1 MAVEPSR
8 GGSLPSSCRPL
19 LPKQDVEESGGK
31 ALTVSRFHCL
41 AGLRVVHTAT
51 QSLHSIN
58 IEEDRRR
65 FKRMASRR
73 AKRTDDQATGS
84 SSLKPR
90 RTIFGRRR
98 PRASTTT
105 SGENG
110 SKDGHEGEEGD
121 VTLEM
126 DEDARAK
133 LEQQN
138 TRLAAAA
145 EAEESA
151 RRQEKSDGT
160 DAGLDGSRSKDQK
173 KKGWRLFGRAPKPKE
188 RRTVWVNV
196 EGAKTDPRGYERNK
210 VRTSK
215 YTLLSFV
222 PKVRTG
228 FSPFVSSGNL
238 TEISSPELDRAVPTR
253 RQHLLPGLGRS
264 PRYV

>member
-1 MAVEPSR
+1 VRSICRDLGSR
-8 GGSLPSSCRPL
+8 ETIANDQDFDGLESQRVTTIGGPPL
-19 LPKQDVEESGGK
+19 LPKQGVEGSGGES
-31 ALTVSRFHCL
+31 ADSLVLHSL

-110 SKDGHEGEEGD
+110 SKDDHEGEEGD

-160 DAGLDGSRSKDQK
+160 DAGVDGSRNKDQK
-173 KKGWRLFGRAPKPKE
+173 KKGWRLFGRDPKPKE

-196 EGAKTDPRGYERNK
+196 EGVKTDPRGYERNK

-228 FSPFVSSGNL
+228 FSPFRSTGSL
-238 TEISSPELDRAVPTR
+238 TNRNTVR
-253 RQHLLPGLGRS
+253 RI
-264 PRYV
+264 